1 LACVIETPAYLS
13 IPFHAN
19 MTHWS
24 RLTSVLG
31 ASLLLCTCLITSC
44 KRSSSVRPDAAFTP
58 YISAFTTGHVSAT
71 SPVLVRISDDQQWRD
86 TATIDLQD
94 LFHLDPVVKGTV
106 TWYDRQT
113 LQFQPSERLAQNTEY
128 TVRFELGE
136 LIAVPSGLE
145 VFTFQ
150 VTTFAQSIDVRVSD
164 LQPLSTTDLTWSRAI
179 VQVYTSDVAVSNDL
193 EGCFKAVQSGRQ
205 LNLTWEHEPNGRYH
219 RFVADSVHRGDSPSL
234 VEFSWDGKVIGADG
248 SGGLPF
254 DVPAIGDL
262 ALISAT
268 TFSDGEQYATLLFSD
283 PLDPAQDLV
292 GRAGITGA
300 DDVRTT
306 IDGNKLILYP
316 QQRLS
321 GDQQGFVSA
330 KLSNVNG
337 RTLGKDIVVD
347 LLFEEL
353 KPSVRMVGKGVV
365 LPSTDELVL
374 PFEAVNL
381 KAVEVRVIRINGSNV
396 GQFLQVN
403 ALDGQRELARVG
415 RLVSRKTISLKT
427 ADGPDLGR
435 WNRFHLDL
443 EQHIKAEPGA
453 IYRVQIS
460 FDRQHAVYP
469 CEGVTGDEGP
479 VHERSWEDEQ
489 AEYDQ
494 THDYWYEDEWDHGYD
509 DEYVHSEREDPCKPS
524 YYARNNTVAR
534 NIIASDIGL
543 IAKRGNDGSLLIA
556 VSDLRTTLPMS
567 GVKLEV
573 LDFQRQPMVSAI
585 SDREGLVP
593 FPATV
598 NKPFLLLASKGEQRG
613 YLKLD
618 DGSSLSVSELDVN
631 GQAVDKGLKGFIYG
645 ERGVWRPGDSLYIA
659 FMLQD
664 AGKRLPKDHPVVL
677 ELTDPRGRLQQKHV
691 RTNPVNGVY
700 AFRMA
705 TADDAPTGMWGAQVH
720 VGGTTFH
727 KSIRIETVKPN
738 RLKIALDLPERLER
752 GQERDIELRSNWLH
766 GAPARNLKT
775 RVTVTT
781 TAGTPSFKGMEK
793 YAFDDLRTWSP
804 EEEQVLFEG
813 NLNEAGVVRFP
824 MDLELGANAPAV
836 LNTNIVTRV
845 FEAGGDASMDRVTV
859 PYYAYSSYAGIKAP
873 PTRTSWGTLFTDT
886 TYRFE
891 VVSVEASGKTIAGRK
906 LKAQIYKLNW
916 NWWWDGS
923 LNGTTNYIRS
933 ASVELR
939 SEQEITTDAKGRAVV
954 KFRIDRP
961 DWGRFAVRVTDPA
974 SGHSSAAQ
982 VYMDWPGWEGRSR
995 REDPEQAAM
1004 LSFNSDKRNYNV
1016 GEEVVLTIPS
1026 SGTGRALVSLETG
1039 SRVLDAVWVDLK
1051 DKETRHRFQVTADMV
1066 PNIYAHVTVV
1076 QPHANTRNDLP
1087 IRLYGAIPILV
1098 EDPATH
1104 IHPVVNLP
1112 KELRTDVPFEV
1123 EVSEKSG
1130 HAMTYTLAIVDE
1142 GLLDL
1147 TRFKTPDP
1155 WSHFHAREAL
1165 GVRTW
1170 DLYDQVIGAFG
1181 RQMERVLALGGS
1193 DDAGPAAGA
1202 KANRF
1207 KPVVRYVGPFKL
1219 EPGKK
1224 AEHAFTISNYV
1235 GSVRVMVVA
1244 TDGVK
1249 AYGNAERTAPVKKPL
1264 MLLATLPRVLAPGE
1278 VADLPVTVFAM
1289 DPAVKNVSV
1298 KLEPNALLVPEGPAE
1313 RSIRFN
1319 TTGDQVVTFKV
1330 RVKEAIGVAK
1340 VKITATSGKE
1350 SAQERIE
1357 LQVRQPNLPR
1367 TEVTEI
1373 ALQPG
1378 AEQRLVAAPVG
1389 VTGTNSAYV
1398 EISTIP
1404 PVDLGRR
1411 LQYLIDY
1418 PHGCLEQTTSKAF
1431 PQLFLAQVMEL
1442 PDRTVHAMR
1451 ANVETA
1457 IQRMV
1462 QFQRNDGSFN
1472 YWPGG
1477 DHYDNW
1483 TSMYAGHF
1491 LMEAERQGFK
1501 VPSSLR
1507 NNWLAF
1513 QRKAAREWNG
1523 VVATGWSRE
1532 TVQFV
1537 QAYRLY
1543 VLGLA
1548 KQQELPSMNRLRDQP
1563 DLSVRTR
1570 WVLAAAYAQVGRT
1583 DVARTLVQGQETT
1596 IRPYTND
1603 HRTYGSDLRDEALVI
1618 DALLKMGDLP
1628 QATGLVQRIAKRLSS
1643 DDWYS
1648 TQSTAFG
1655 LLAVARLAERAPV
1668 GKGMDLSWT
1677 EDGKA
1682 AQQRHSDKAIMRT
1695 DLAAPDG
1702 KRGYTLRNTGKGLL
1716 YVRLVRTGTPLAG
1729 EESANSSNLSMDI
1742 KYVGQ
1747 NGNPIDPTTLTQ
1759 GSDLTAVVTIKH
1771 PGTGQAYEQLAL
1783 TQIFPSGWEIRNT
1796 RLEGTEANVPNGPF
1810 TYQDIRDD
1818 RVLTYFNLWKGSTV
1832 TFRVRLNAAYTGRY
1846 YLPSPTCEAMYD
1858 NLIYARGK
1866 GQWVQVVPGDDVATS
1881 ER

>member
-1 LACVIETPAYLS
+1 
-13 IPFHAN
+13 
-19 MTHWS
+19 
-24 RLTSVLG
+24 
-31 ASLLLCTCLITSC
+31 
-44 KRSSSVRPDAAFTP
+44 
-58 YISAFTTGHVSAT
+58 
-71 SPVLVRISDDQQWRD
+71 
-86 TATIDLQD
+86 
-94 LFHLDPVVKGTV
+94 
-106 TWYDRQT
+106 
-113 LQFQPSERLAQNTEY
+113 
-128 TVRFELGE
+128 
-136 LIAVPSGLE
+136 
-145 VFTFQ
+145 
-150 VTTFAQSIDVRVSD
+150 
-164 LQPLSTTDLTWSRAI
+164 
-179 VQVYTSDVAVSNDL
+179 
-193 EGCFKAVQSGRQ
+193 
-205 LNLTWEHEPNGRYH
+205 
-219 RFVADSVHRGDSPSL
+219 
-234 VEFSWDGKVIGADG
+234 
-248 SGGLPF
+248 
-254 DVPAIGDL
+254 
-262 ALISAT
+262 
-268 TFSDGEQYATLLFSD
+268 
-283 PLDPAQDLV
+283 
-292 GRAGITGA
+292 
-300 DDVRTT
+300 
-306 IDGNKLILYP
+306 
-316 QQRLS
+316 
-321 GDQQGFVSA
+321 
-330 KLSNVNG
+330 
-337 RTLGKDIVVD
+337 
-347 LLFEEL
+347 
-353 KPSVRMVGKGVV
+353 
-365 LPSTDELVL
+365 
-374 PFEAVNL
+374 
-381 KAVEVRVIRINGSNV
+381 
-396 GQFLQVN
+396 
-403 ALDGQRELARVG
+403 
-415 RLVSRKTISLKT
+415 
-427 ADGPDLGR
+427 
-435 WNRFHLDL
+435 
-443 EQHIKAEPGA
+443 
-453 IYRVQIS
+453 
-460 FDRQHAVYP
+460 
-469 CEGVTGDEGP
+469 
-479 VHERSWEDEQ
+479 
-489 AEYDQ
+489 
-494 THDYWYEDEWDHGYD
+494 
-509 DEYVHSEREDPCKPS
+509 
-524 YYARNNTVAR
+524 
-534 NIIASDIGL
+534 
-543 IAKRGNDGSLLIA
+543 
-556 VSDLRTTLPMS
+556 
-567 GVKLEV
+567 
-573 LDFQRQPMVSAI
+573 
-585 SDREGLVP
+585 
-593 FPATV
+593 
-598 NKPFLLLASKGEQRG
+598 
-613 YLKLD
+613 
-618 DGSSLSVSELDVN
+618 
-631 GQAVDKGLKGFIYG
+631 
-645 ERGVWRPGDSLYIA
+645 
-659 FMLQD
+659 
-664 AGKRLPKDHPVVL
+664 
-677 ELTDPRGRLQQKHV
+677 
-691 RTNPVNGVY
+691 
-700 AFRMA
+700 
-705 TADDAPTGMWGAQVH
+705 
-720 VGGTTFH
+720 
-727 KSIRIETVKPN
+727 
-738 RLKIALDLPERLER
+738 
-752 GQERDIELRSNWLH
+752 
-766 GAPARNLKT
+766 
-775 RVTVTT
+775 
-781 TAGTPSFKGMEK
+781 
-793 YAFDDLRTWSP
+793 
-804 EEEQVLFEG
+804 
-813 NLNEAGVVRFP
+813 
-824 MDLELGANAPAV
+824 
-836 LNTNIVTRV
+836 
-845 FEAGGDASMDRVTV
+845 
-859 PYYAYSSYAGIKAP
+859 
-873 PTRTSWGTLFTDT
+873 
-886 TYRFE
+886 
-891 VVSVEASGKTIAGRK
+891 
-906 LKAQIYKLNW
+906 
-916 NWWWDGS
+916 
-923 LNGTTNYIRS
+923 
-933 ASVELR
+933 
-939 SEQEITTDAKGRAVV
+939 
-954 KFRIDRP
+954 
-961 DWGRFAVRVTDPA
+961 
-974 SGHSSAAQ
+974 
-982 VYMDWPGWEGRSR
+982 
-995 REDPEQAAM
+995 
-1004 LSFNSDKRNYNV
+1004 
-1016 GEEVVLTIPS
+1016 
-1026 SGTGRALVSLETG
+1026 
-1039 SRVLDAVWVDLK
+1039 
-1051 DKETRHRFQVTADMV
+1051 
-1066 PNIYAHVTVV
+1066 
-1076 QPHANTRNDLP
+1076 
-1087 IRLYGAIPILV
+1087 
-1098 EDPATH
+1098 
-1104 IHPVVNLP
+1104 
-1112 KELRTDVPFEV
+1112 
-1123 EVSEKSG
+1123 
-1130 HAMTYTLAIVDE
+1130 
-1142 GLLDL
+1142 
-1147 TRFKTPDP
+1147 
-1155 WSHFHAREAL
+1155 
-1165 GVRTW
+1165 
-1170 DLYDQVIGAFG
+1170 
-1181 RQMERVLALGGS
+1181 
-1193 DDAGPAAGA
+1193 
-1202 KANRF
+1202 
-1207 KPVVRYVGPFKL
+1207 
-1219 EPGKK
+1219 
-1224 AEHAFTISNYV
+1224 
-1235 GSVRVMVVA
+1235 
-1244 TDGVK
+1244 
-1249 AYGNAERTAPVKKPL
+1249 
-1264 MLLATLPRVLAPGE
+1264 